1 MLTRHALVTGPSAFL
16 ALSIARLLFQAAESL
31 KIIRYN
37 ILRLI

>member
-1 MLTRHALVTGPSAFL
+1 MLTHHALVTGPPTIL

-31 KIIRYN
+31 KIIRLN